1 MYKRLDSYEEVE
13 KFWNTARFKD
23 RGKPIGSWG
32 RLFKR
37 DDRFEFH
44 VKHYSWN
51 GGAWVREDY
60 NSSNCFATLYPD
72 NTIEFNLNL
81 AMVRNYGQSLNC
93 SMDNIIP
100 FGIHRIAMMRYRI
113 FDADGLIPNPEEHT
127 AVDVNTH
134 VQPRI
139 LSIDNTVWRRQY
151 EFRKQAP
158 EYFQGIKFNMLTREC
173 LNRQPD
179 QTNIEIPE
187 KRREW
192 RKKLALYKKGLRARA
207 KLGAFDSHIQELNA
221 SKVAKTTINMGLADS
236 GKDWSDSWVG
246 DNRLNLLHRSMENVD
261 YPQELLIEIVKS
273 CITHYWYEYQSVDSK
288 HIDWEIDRIFK
299 QASTHL
305 RRKFGVFEQED
316 K

>member
-72 NTIEFNLNL
+72 NTIEFNLSL
-81 AMVRNYGQSLNC
+81 AQVRNHGQTLGT
-93 SMDNIIP
+93 SMNNIIP
-100 FGIHRIAMMRYRI
+100 FGIHRIAMLRYRI
-113 FDADGLIPNPEEHT
+113 WDDDGLIPNPKEY
-127 AVDVNTH
+127 A
-134 VQPRI
+134 
-139 LSIDNTVWRRQY
+139 TVWRRQW

-187 KRREW
+187 KRKEW
-192 RKKLALYKKGLRARA
+192 RKKLALYKKGLKARA
-207 KLGAFDSHIQELNA
+207 KLGAFDSHIQTLNA
-221 SKVAKTTINMGLADS
+221 DKSISARE
-236 GKDWSDSWVG
+236 WSNSWVDG
-246 DNRLNLLHRSMENVD
+246 DRLNLLHKSMENVD
-261 YPQELLIEIVKS
+261 YPQELISEIVKS
-273 CITHYWYEYQSVDSK
+273 CLTQYWYGYETINSDQ
-288 HIDWEIDRIFK
+288 IRWEIDRIFK
-299 QASTHL
+299 QASVPL
-305 RRKFGVFEQED
+305 RKKFGVFEQED

>member
-1 MYKRLDSYEEVE
+1 MYNRLNSYEEVE
-13 KFWNTARFKD
+13 KFWNSCRFKE

-32 RLFKR
+32 RLFKHG
-37 DDRFEFH
+37 DRFDFHANHFYGGEF
-44 VKHYSWN
+44 
-51 GGAWVREDY
+51 D
-60 NSSNCFATLYPD
+60 SSNCFATLYPD
-72 NTIEFNLNL
+72 NTIEFNLSL
-81 AMVRNYGQSLNC
+81 AQVRNHGQTLGT
-93 SMDNIIP
+93 SMNNIIP
-100 FGIHRIAMMRYRI
+100 FGIHRIAMLRYRI
-113 FDADGLIPNPEEHT
+113 WDDDGLIPNPKEY
-127 AVDVNTH
+127 A
-134 VQPRI
+134 
-139 LSIDNTVWRRQY
+139 TVWRRQW

-246 DNRLNLLHRSMENVD
+246 DNRLNLLHRSMENVE